1 MYEIQSVTAD
11 SIKTMCS
18 VELEAVC
25 FRWKKDI
32 ETAQFNLNSVEP
44 LIPQRRNQEVIAR
57 KKKQDEQIELEKQNK
72 LKGKGGGKDTG
83 NGKVKVKVKVKAEK
97 VTKKED
103 AKDGDKK

>member
-57 KKKQDEQIELEKQNK
+57 KKKQDEQIELERKEAP
-72 LKGKGGGKDTG
+72 D
-83 NGKVKVKVKVKAEK
+83 KAIA
-97 VTKKED
+97 KKAG
-103 AKDGDKK
+103 AKKGDKK